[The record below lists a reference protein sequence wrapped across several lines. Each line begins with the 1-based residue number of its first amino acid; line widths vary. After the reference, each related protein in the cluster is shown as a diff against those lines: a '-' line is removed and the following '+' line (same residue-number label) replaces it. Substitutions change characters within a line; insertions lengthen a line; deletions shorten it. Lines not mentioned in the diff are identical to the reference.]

1 MPTTIIASNPGEN
14 GGAAT
19 QEINVKSSTTSTT
32 GGKVLIPGGTKSP
45 SAVSRRTKKVPQK
58 NPTVIKGPATLKK
71 SYYSHDKS
79 LANRKQQHSSKAAV
93 SSQTYAGHFD
103 ITSLKPLR
111 SKAGAKKKWVELYC
125 KGSQQVLC
133 CFRGHNDAAIALNLD
148 RKVIRKMCEK
158 QTPRGDFPIYA
169 TFSLMYASNKV
180 QASAYHYGIHVED
193 FAHKEENHADRL
205 KRFKRIYEVDKN
217 RNKKMQQA
225 DPAPPTNEVPISSL
239 QPISHAIDSGGII
252 TIDGEP
258 NSNLLVTVV
267 ENESALLNQG
277 HQGICIFCQDKK
289 ACIVFN
295 PCRHSVLCEECFLKG
310 NCRKFCP
317 VCRVPISSTVKSEKA
332 KLVRP
337 RVFSAYEVIGLGDI

>member
-1 MPTTIIASNPGEN
+1 MPTTIIASKPEEK

-19 QEINVKSSTTSTT
+19 QEINVKSSTSSTT
-32 GGKVLIPGGTKSP
+32 TGAKVLIPRGTKSATAG
-45 SAVSRRTKKVPQK
+45 SRTKKSPLK
-58 NPTVIKGPATLKK
+58 KPTVIKGPATLNK
-71 SYYSHDKS
+71 SYFIHDKA
-79 LANRKQQHSSKAAV
+79 LANRIQQHSSKAAV
-93 SSQTYAGHFD
+93 SSQTYDGHFD

-111 SKAGAKKKWVELYC
+111 SKAGTKKKWVELYC
-125 KGSQQVLC
+125 KGSKQVLC

-169 TFSLMYASNKV
+169 TFSLMYASNKA

-193 FAHKEENHADRL
+193 FTHKEENHADRL
-205 KRFKRIYEVDKN
+205 KRFKRMYEVDKN
-217 RNKKMQQA
+217 RNKKMQVA

-239 QPISHAIDSGGII
+239 QPISHVMESNKGGII

-258 NSNLLVTVV
+258 DSDLLVTVV

-295 PCRHSVLCEECFLKG
+295 PCRHSVLCEECFLQGK
-310 NCRKFCP
+310 CRKFCP
-317 VCRVPISSTVKSEKA
+317 ACRVPLSSAVKPEKA

-337 RVFSAYEVIGLGDI
+337 RVFSAYALGDI